1 MDKKLTFGQRVKEAF
16 RKFLVALKRK
26 PNIIPLVVFVAAFLF
41 YSLNL
46 ANISDTTAKIQGAG
60 MGLVGFITMLFS
72 MLSMVCYM
80 NAFPHR
86 KPVVWPM
93 LILHIV
99 MDGILIFCDFYYR
112 DRIIA
117 ALTRAESPIEITPA
131 TAYIAKAYNMLNTHM
146 IILVVGIVL
155 LALLPLYSKLIRSIK
170 TSIEVEGSGNLGE
183 IDISAE

>member
-86 KPVVWPM
+86 KPV